1 LKKFFVIF
9 ILFVSSVQLSFSQNE
24 KENLSIEDAIILAI
38 KNNYSIKIAK
48 SESQIEYNNFD
59 YAINAFLPTLDL
71 LGRVNFSN
79 QNVKQE
85 FLDGRRVDR
94 DGAKSNLYETSANLN
109 WTLFDGMKM
118 FVDYSLLKEMN
129 EVGELR
135 LLSKIENTLRD
146 VINTYYNL
154 LRQQSALETSSE
166 NLSISRKRFQFIND
180 RFEVGMTSKFE
191 LLQAQ
196 IDLNADISDSV
207 EQNINLDLL
216 QVDFNRLLNLDLNK
230 KYNLSSELDIEK
242 NYFFDGLKIE
252 NNTDF
257 RIAKKIVE
265 INNYDIE
272 SLKSEFYPKISL
284 YANLNYNRQES
295 EAGFLSSNSANGLNY
310 GVNFSLNLFNGFN
323 SNRQIENAK
332 VRTEIANYL
341 MKELETSITGA
352 LISSLN
358 NYSKFK
364 GLTSFE
370 NENIKS
376 ATENMEL
383 AMESLNLG
391 LMSALEF
398 RETQRRLLTAKQRYL
413 STVYSAKINETELLR
428 LTGSLLKDK

>member
-191 LLQAQ
+191 LLQAK

-207 EQNINLDLL
+207 E
-216 QVDFNRLLNLDLNK
+216 
-230 KYNLSSELDIEK
+230 
-242 NYFFDGLKIE
+242 
-252 NNTDF
+252 
-257 RIAKKIVE
+257 
-265 INNYDIE
+265 
-272 SLKSEFYPKISL
+272 
-284 YANLNYNRQES
+284 
-295 EAGFLSSNSANGLNY
+295 
-310 GVNFSLNLFNGFN
+310 
-323 SNRQIENAK
+323 
-332 VRTEIANYL
+332 
-341 MKELETSITGA
+341 
-352 LISSLN
+352 
-358 NYSKFK
+358 
-364 GLTSFE
+364 
-370 NENIKS
+370 
-376 ATENMEL
+376 
-383 AMESLNLG
+383 
-391 LMSALEF
+391 
-398 RETQRRLLTAKQRYL
+398 
-413 STVYSAKINETELLR
+413 
-428 LTGSLLKDK
+428 